1 MAGTRHALAAFVLV
15 AAASSQVQAFGR
27 QLSLLPGM
35 SSSTPGCVVPS
46 HSTWQPSF
54 ACPPGCSMVAPARP
68 ASVFAVPSAAP
79 PSQLQT
85 GEPPLSRPIETSPPP
100 LLPKMKSADVREN
113 PTGPVVVAT
122 RSLAGNASA
131 PGVLPVPKERCRV
144 GFWNLTGRDVTLVV
158 DGKSHALA
166 RDRALTLDLNR
177 MFVWQADARGPQSEQ
192 VAEDQST
199 HEVVVR

>member
-1 MAGTRHALAAFVLV
+1 MAGIRHALAAFVLV

-35 SSSTPGCVVPS
+35 SSSSPACVVPS
-46 HSTWQPSF
+46 YSAWQSSF
-54 ACPPGCSMVAPARP
+54 ACPPGYSLAVPTRP
-68 ASVFAVPSAAP
+68 ANLFAVPSAAP
-79 PSQLQT
+79 PSQMQT
-85 GEPPLSRPIETSPPP
+85 GEPPLSRPTETPPPP

-113 PTGPVVVAT
+113 PPGPVVVAT

-131 PGVLPVPKERCRV
+131 PGVLPAPKDRCRV

-158 DGKSHALA
+158 DGKSHTLA

-177 MFVWQADARGPQSEQ
+177 MFVWQADARGAQNEQ